1 MLCTLCMYFVMH
13 NCNVLFELVSLLLLF
28 QIFQIKNILKIHLLN
43 ISIHVYRKNNKYVL
57 SIFFLSIFQFFL
69 VNVVNEIGIRNEKTF
84 IKSNNQRKKR
94 IHDSTRNSLE
104 MTVLV
109 YPTFSLSVFICFQI
123 EFIIS

>member
-13 NCNVLFELVSLLLLF
+13 NCNVLFELVSLLLF

-43 ISIHVYRKNNKYVL
+43 ISIHVYRKNNKYIL
-57 SIFFLSIFQFFL
+57 SIFFLSFNSFFL
-69 VNVVNEIGIRNEKTF
+69 VSVVNEIGIRNEKTF

-109 YPTFSLSVFICFQI
+109 YRTLVFSLHLFSN
-123 EFIIS
+123 

>member
-1 MLCTLCMYFVMH
+1 MFIVRII
-13 NCNVLFELVSLLLLF
+13 N
-28 QIFQIKNILKIHLLN
+28 IFCL
-43 ISIHVYRKNNKYVL
+43 SSFYL
-57 SIFFLSIFQFFL
+57 SILSFLF
-69 VNVVNEIGIRNEKTF
+69 NVVNEIGIKNEKTF

-109 YPTFSLSVFICFQI
+109 YRTFSLSVFICFQI